1 MPEPSAP
8 MRLAQAAAPPS
19 AFLDFCRRQPSDCGG
34 APAAVIQQVAQIELQ
49 QRTAAEA
56 RFATGRNRNNLV
68 ATSAVQTRSASWSQT
83 FAEAR
88 RRREALDINLT
99 VAPPT
104 YDWSGLFAAAKAD
117 QQVPA
122 EVSSSNAPPVKALSW
137 ASKGSNQALPLASR
151 PTEPKAVMTPALLKE
166 PAPLTSQTVED
177 LGASTPIVPPM
188 TPAVW
193 STINKVNDKVNR
205 AIARRTDA
213 DNYGQID
220 HWATPLALGQKYG
233 DCEDYVLEKRRALL
247 EAGLPLSALSIAVV
261 TTSWGES
268 HAVLL
273 VATDQGEY
281 VLDNIN
287 PWVLPWQKA
296 NLRWHE
302 RQVAGSP
309 FRWAM
314 VKRPL
319 TFAANSKVLPAGGR

>member
-1 MPEPSAP
+1 MS
-8 MRLAQAAAPPS
+8 LAQAAAPPS

-56 RFATGRNRNNLV
+56 RFATGRDRNNLV

-88 RRREALDINLT
+88 RRREALDIDLKE
-99 VAPPT
+99 ARLT
-104 YDWSGLFAAAKAD
+104 YDWSGVFAAAKSD
-117 QQVPA
+117 QQGQA
-122 EVSSSNAPPVKALSW
+122 EAADASAPGVRTLSW
-137 ASKGSNQALPLASR
+137 ASKGPIQAQPVALLAA
-151 PTEPKAVMTPALLKE
+151 TPKAVMTPASIKDPAAQALLHTIE
-166 PAPLTSQTVED
+166 APGSSAPTVPA
-177 LGASTPIVPPM
+177 M

-213 DNYGQID
+213 ENYGQLD

-296 NLRWHE
+296 NLRWQE

-314 VKRPL
+314 VKQPL
-319 TFAANSKVLPAGGR
+319 TFAASGKVLPAGGR

>member
-1 MPEPSAP
+1 

-34 APAAVIQQVAQIELQ
+34 APAAVVQQVAQIELQ
-49 QRTAAEA
+49 QRMAAEA
-56 RFATGRNRNNLV
+56 RFATGRDRNNLV

-88 RRREALDINLT
+88 RRREALTIHFT
-99 VAPPT
+99 EAPPA
-104 YDWSGLFAAAKAD
+104 YDWSGVFAAAKAD
-117 QQVPA
+117 QQVQA
-122 EVSSSNAPPVKALSW
+122 EVSSEKAPTAKTLSW
-137 ASKGSNQALPLASR
+137 ASKSSLQAPPPASPPLEA
-151 PTEPKAVMTPALLKE
+151 KAGMTPVLLKG
-166 PAPLTSQTVED
+166 PAPQTSLQMVDD
-177 LGASTPIVPPM
+177 LGTSAPAVPSM

-213 DNYGQID
+213 ENYGQID

-314 VKRPL
+314 VKQPL
-319 TFAANSKVLPAGGR
+319 TFAASGKVLPAGGR